1 MHSEYAIGR
10 ISVFIIMTSC
20 NRVIILPDSMTSR
33 ACSGSRDQ
41 LQLQMEKKKYFES
54 YNIWTVR
61 NTILRLHPMVSFLQQ
76 CILNFVRD
84 NKIKLIANIN

>member
-41 LQLQMEKKKYFES
+41 LQLQMEKK
-54 YNIWTVR
+54 NILSHITFGLLE
-61 NTILRLHPMVSFLQQ
+61 TQF
-76 CILNFVRD
+76 
-84 NKIKLIANIN
+84 